1 MGIKPSEE
9 KSSSDIEYSSV
20 SSVSLGEP
28 THFLVVDS
36 RDDFWPSGPLACSTS
51 MAARWGGKAPRKV
64 MGSQLSSEVMGAFR
78 QSQVF
83 GEITTLTFE
92 RFLAKVDELNNI
104 CQYLVDTKNRRLV
117 FEVHSTSE
125 TPVLWKS
132 EVRVRC
138 HRVGSGEARLLTLR
152 QFLHTY
158 HTIKAYYSAA
168 ASCGESPSSN
178 MCASTLFTGVLGTTT
193 TDLEECCICMEHRP
207 EVTLPCTHSYCLRCI
222 EQWNVSNTTCPL
234 CREEFQST
242 KETWVISEA
251 PESSEVLSEMQKA
264 LSQLPEQKSSPS
276 AR

>member
-1 MGIKPSEE
+1 
-9 KSSSDIEYSSV
+9 
-20 SSVSLGEP
+20 
-28 THFLVVDS
+28 
-36 RDDFWPSGPLACSTS
+36 
-51 MAARWGGKAPRKV
+51 

-92 RFLAKVDELNNI
+92 RFQAKVDELNDI
-104 CQYLVDTKNRRLV
+104 CQYLMDTKNRRLV

-132 EVRVRC
+132 EVRIRC

-168 ASCGESPSSN
+168 ASGGAALQGN
-178 MCASTLFTGVLGTTT
+178 MCASTLFTG
-193 TDLEECCICMEHRP
+193 
-207 EVTLPCTHSYCLRCI
+207 
-222 EQWNVSNTTCPL
+222 NVSNTTCPL
-234 CREEFQST
+234 CREEFEST

-264 LSQLPEQKSSPS
+264 LSQLPEQKGSPS